1 MTRSRTTVAGTGLL
15 AGLVA
20 GWLLAQRRFA
30 SHRRDLFSPSPL
42 KRLGALGFLAGQVGV
57 DRVRVLQDYLEW
69 ETHPV
74 LRRRARAIARR
85 LETEL

>member
-1 MTRSRTTVAGTGLL
+1 MQSRTAVAGSGMV

-30 SHRRDLFSPSPL
+30 RSRRDLFSASPI
-42 KRLGALGFLAGQVGV
+42 KRLGALGFLAGQTGV
-57 DRVRVLQDYLEW
+57 DRVRVLHDYLAW

-74 LRRRARAIARR
+74 LRRRARAIVRR